1 MLIFFRYILKWCLF
15 LWTVSISMYSRTSDS
30 QKPNQGSKYF
40 FMKITANHRPSVNL
54 TVIVHRPKI
63 PKVVFMRDKNA
74 KTIPSRIKIHNKHVL
89 VCDSAHCLMSKNA
102 EQCFDPVY
110 FKSVN
115 RSPSLFGGERSMFG
129 GDFHK
134 EILDPWFGFC
144 ASEVPLHITVETV
157 HPLGYHFKI
166 SLKHP
171 NILIYF
177 QVLN

>member
-74 KTIPSRIKIHNKHVL
+74 KKIPRRVINHNKHVL
-89 VCDSAHCLMSKNA
+89 VCDSAHCLMSKNV
-102 EQCFDPVY
+102 EQCFDWLS

-115 RSPSLFGGERSMFG
+115 RSPSLFFAQRSVFG

-134 EILDPWFGFC
+134 EILRPPDAFWCIRGP
-144 ASEVPLHITVETV
+144 AAHYS
-157 HPLGYHFKI
+157 
-166 SLKHP
+166 
-171 NILIYF
+171 
-177 QVLN
+177 

>member
-1 MLIFFRYILKWCLF
+1 MLGCFKEILKWYPNG
-15 LWTVSISMYSRTSDS
+15 WTVSTVMCSGTSDA

-54 TVIVHRPKI
+54 IVIVHRPKI

-89 VCDSAHCLMSKNA
+89 VCDSAHYFMSKNV
-102 EQCFDPVY
+102 EQCFDWLY

-134 EILDPWFGFC
+134 EILW
-144 ASEVPLHITVETV
+144 PLVRFLRIRGPTV
-157 HPLGYHFKI
+157 HWNWNRP
-166 SLKHP
+166 
-171 NILIYF
+171 
-177 QVLN
+177 

>member
-15 LWTVSISMYSRTSDS
+15 LWTVLIPMYSRTPDAP
-30 QKPNQGSKYF
+30 KWAWWSKYF
-40 FMKITANHRPSVNL
+40 FMKITAKHRPLVNL

-74 KTIPSRIKIHNKHVL
+74 KKIPRRVINHNKHVL
-89 VCDSAHCLMSKNA
+89 VCDSAHYFMSKNVK
-102 EQCFDPVY
+102 QCFDWLS

-134 EILDPWFGFC
+134 EIL
-144 ASEVPLHITVETV
+144 
-157 HPLGYHFKI
+157 
-166 SLKHP
+166 
-171 NILIYF
+171 
-177 QVLN
+177 

>member
-15 LWTVSISMYSRTSDS
+15 LWTVLIPMYSRTPDAP
-30 QKPNQGSKYF
+30 KWAWWSKYF
-40 FMKITANHRPSVNL
+40 FMKITAKHRPLVNL

-89 VCDSAHCLMSKNA
+89 VCDSAHCLMSKNV
-102 EQCFDPVY
+102 EQCFDWLS

-115 RSPSLFGGERSMFG
+115 RSPSLFFAQRSVFG

-134 EILDPWFGFC
+134 EILRPPDAFWCIRGP
-144 ASEVPLHITVETV
+144 AAHYS
-157 HPLGYHFKI
+157 
-166 SLKHP
+166 
-171 NILIYF
+171 
-177 QVLN
+177 

>member
-89 VCDSAHCLMSKNA
+89 VCDSAHYFMSKNV
-102 EQCFDPVY
+102 EQCFDWLY

-134 EILDPWFGFC
+134 EILW
-144 ASEVPLHITVETV
+144 PLVRFLCIRGPAAHYSWNRPSIGVS
-157 HPLGYHFKI
+157 F
-166 SLKHP
+166 
-171 NILIYF
+171 
-177 QVLN
+177 